1 MDSSVRDTKFK
12 QQVENSVT
20 AKTTE
25 TMIPFHFPVD
35 PYPAVPRAVSSSS
48 C

>member
-1 MDSSVRDTKFK
+1 MDSSVGDTKFK

-25 TMIPFHFPVD
+25 TMSF
-35 PYPAVPRAVSSSS
+35 S